1 MLRQIVRETVDQMH
15 REKKEQWMQ
24 GGPKHREATAGVGEG
39 VCGIRQQLLGR
50 EYRGLWLEAA
60 GWD

>member
-1 MLRQIVRETVDQMH
+1 VRETVDQMH